1 MNVLLLKAWLGEQG
15 PALIGA
21 RLRAVRQHDERSI
34 LLELAGESGP
44 RTLLLSVLEEYPALV
59 LIADEQLL
67 PAGGAPESS
76 FAKAL
81 NFHLAGYKLASI
93 AQAGFDRSV
102 LLTFRQRDTYG
113 RETLKV
119 LRHELVGRA
128 SNAFLL
134 SERGMVVS
142 MFKRV
147 RQSQNRV
154 RRIITGK
161 PLPDPPPLGKFVA
174 ADGGIDELAG
184 ELGDTADL
192 AEFFSRRVA
201 CCDVKLW
208 PAVEPQLPVEYDLE
222 SLLSFIARLQRGELT
237 AQLFGLHDHG
247 DANELALENWSAARL
262 KRGTRSRPADQE
274 RQRAAARLDQLLRQ
288 RALAARADEVEQL
301 ALELLRQAEQLDAG
315 EGAAQHLTS
324 WQRQHPDWAEQIAL
338 DRSAYDNAQELVHY
352 AQRLRRGVGTVEEKI
367 DAAQAE
373 LARIE
378 RGAPAGTKKRKA
390 ADPLA
395 TASRRLERDGIKYL
409 RFVSSDGLH
418 IVCGVSDRSNDALL
432 RVFGSS
438 RHLWLHARD
447 FSGSHVIV
455 LSGGQ
460 DVPRRTL
467 EEAAL
472 IAAWHSKGRKDAD
485 VEVSYLSLKHLRRVK
500 GGKPGH
506 VLKTQEKVI
515 SVRPARFET
524 VKDRL
529 HYSGR

>member
-1 MNVLLLKAWLGEQG
+1 MNVLLLKAWLSEQG

-21 RLRAVRQHDERSI
+21 RLRAVRQHDDRSL
-34 LLELAGESGP
+34 LLELAGEGGP
-44 RTLLLSVLEEYPALV
+44 RLLLLSVLEEYPALALV
-59 LIADEQLL
+59 AGEQAL
-67 PAGGAPESS
+67 PGGGAPESS

-81 NFHLAGYKLASI
+81 TFHLAGYRLASI

-142 MFKRV
+142 IFKRV

-174 ADGGIDELAG
+174 ADSGIDELAG
-184 ELGDTADL
+184 ELGATTDL
-192 AEFFSRRVA
+192 AEFFSQRVA

-208 PAVEPQLPVEYDLE
+208 PAVEPLVPVQYDLE
-222 SLLSFIARLQRGELT
+222 SLLSFIAQLQRGELT
-237 AQLFGLHDHG
+237 AQLFDLEDHG
-247 DANELALENWSAARL
+247 DANQLVLERWSAARR

-274 RQRAAARLDQLLRQ
+274 RQRVSARLDQLLGQ
-288 RALAARADEVEQL
+288 RALAERADEVEQL
-301 ALELLRQAEQLDAG
+301 ALELLREAEQLDTG
-315 EGAAQHLTS
+315 EGAAQHLAD

-352 AQRLRRGVGTVEEKI
+352 AQRLRRGVDTLEQKI
-367 DAAQAE
+367 AAAQAE
-373 LARIE
+373 LTRIE
-378 RGAPAGTKKRKA
+378 RGAPSGAKKRKA

-395 TASRRLERDGIKYL
+395 SAARRLERDGIKYL

-418 IVCGVSDRSNDALL
+418 IVCGVTDRSNDGLL
-432 RVFGSS
+432 RAFGSS

-447 FSGSHVIV
+447 FGGSHVIV

-460 DVPRRTL
+460 DVPQRTL

-472 IAAWHSKGRKDAD
+472 IAAWHSKGRKDAE
-485 VEVSYLSLKHLRRVK
+485 VEVSYLQLKHLRRVK

-515 SVRPARFET
+515 SVRPAHFET